1 MPKSRKAKMSQT
13 DSVPLWTGSQNFESS
28 LKTLLVAARR
38 GSVTFDRSWAFRSE
52 DDQPDLMVEVTRL
65 VSDPDTTH
73 SCGEF
78 APKMG
83 EAEFETELSSLLR
96 TAHRSGVGFDRAWT
110 FRCADGLDV
119 MVEITRLA
127 ER

>member
-1 MPKSRKAKMSQT
+1 MSQT
-13 DSVPLWTGSQNFESS
+13 DSVPIWTGSQEFGSS
-28 LKTLLVAARR
+28 LKALLVAARR
-38 GSVTFDRSWAFRSE
+38 EGVTFDRSWAFRSE

-83 EAEFETELSSLLR
+83 EPKFEPELSSLLR
-96 TAHRSGVGFDRAWT
+96 TAHRSGVELHRA
-110 FRCADGLDV
+110 
-119 MVEITRLA
+119 
-127 ER
+127 

>member
-1 MPKSRKAKMSQT
+1 MSQT
-13 DSVPLWTGSQNFESS
+13 DSVPLWTGSQEFEGL
-28 LKTLLVAARR
+28 LKALLVAAHR
-38 GSVTFDRSWAFRSE
+38 GGVAFDHSWAFRSE
-52 DDQPDLMVEVTRL
+52 DDHPNLMVEVTLL
-65 VSDPDTTH
+65 VSDPNTT
-73 SCGEF
+73 STCGEF

-83 EAEFETELSSLLR
+83 EVEFETELSSLHH

-119 MVEITRLA
+119 MVEITWLA